1 MNFLEKLDLLL
12 DENKLNKHSL
22 SQQSGIPYTT
32 IDGWYKKGYDGL
44 KLTTLRKLAVFFH
57 TTLDYWAYDD
67 IAIPSNNK
75 HIKKETHTLSLEDE
89 KMLSLYNQLDEGDKG
104 EIRGEIKQMLKAE
117 KYSNQELKRMA

>member
-12 DENKLNKHSL
+12 NENKLNKHSL

-44 KLTTLRKLAVFFH
+44 KLTTLRKLAIFFN

-75 HIKKETHTLSLEDE
+75 HIKKETYTLSPEDE
-89 KMLSLYNQLDEGDKG
+89 TILSLYNQLDEGDKG
-104 EIRGEIKQMLKAE
+104 EIRGEIKQMLKSE